1 MGQEGSGENKGHRR
15 PEEPSGNQEV
25 KTMAALINAAI
36 PFLVGVYCL
45 LVGFRIVGSKPG
57 VNPKYD
63 RWHTRFGPF
72 LKLAGPVLMAVAV
85 FLLVLGS
92 GRQ

>member
-1 MGQEGSGENKGHRR
+1 
-15 PEEPSGNQEV
+15 
-25 KTMAALINAAI
+25 MAALINAAI

-63 RWHTRFGPF
+63 EWHARFGVVF
-72 LKLAGPVLMAVAV
+72 KIAGPILMVV
-85 FLLVLGS
+85 GVIYLVSGS
-92 GRQ
+92 GSR